1 MNEDFVTEAIHND
14 RCLKAKRL
22 LDRFESELDAE
33 LSRFGA
39 AMQDVQPELFETE
52 APVNIKY
59 RWNSGKIL
67 ANARDNLPM
76 TRVNPETDDRL
87 KLNISLRWVD
97 PTDWGEETTN
107 GALCAAC
114 YKINNEDGD
123 AFERVKAET
132 LDGDWKVNFGSDQYN
147 NAAGIIYIPVTNAS
161 EFRSATETLVDHFEA
176 FGDYWGVESESD
188 D

>member
-1 MNEDFVTEAIHND
+1 MNEDFVTEAIRDD

-33 LSRFGA
+33 LSRFGR
-39 AMQDVQPELFETE
+39 AMQTVQPDLFENE
-52 APVNIKY
+52 APEDIKY
-59 RWNSGKIL
+59 HWDSGTIL
-67 ANARDNLPM
+67 ANARDNLIM
-76 TRVNPETDDRL
+76 TRLNPETDDRL

-97 PTDWGEETTN
+97 PSDWGEETTD

-114 YKINNEDGD
+114 YKINNEHGD

-132 LDGDWKVNFGSDQYN
+132 LDGDWDVNFGSDQYN
-147 NAAGIIYIPVTNAS
+147 NATGIIYIPVTEAS
-161 EFRSATETLVDHFEA
+161 EFRAATETLVDHFET
-176 FGDYWGVESESD
+176 FGDYWGVEPESD